1 MSQKSFR
8 SVPELA
14 ISWKIMRTKKIPA
27 DCLSIIYANINKKTM
42 ALINCPEC
50 KKEISNRA
58 EACPSCGFPI
68 RNKKIVVKQSQGI
81 FLRTMN
87 FGCFTVIIIFFLIA
101 YSLLRTSSHP
111 KINKITGDA
120 KTAIINRFT
129 K

>member
-1 MSQKSFR
+1 
-8 SVPELA
+8 
-14 ISWKIMRTKKIPA
+14 
-27 DCLSIIYANINKKTM
+27 M
-42 ALINCPEC
+42 ALTNCPEC

-68 RNKKIVVKQSQGI
+68 RGKKIVVKQSQGI